1 MYLPKYFY
9 EDIEQE
15 AVKIN
20 GKIAKTSCD
29 VQTVSIDCIGS
40 NIGSKETGSNIG
52 SKETGSKIGSKETGI
67 PFFQIRKGTAPHC
80 C

>member
-40 NIGSKETGSNIG
+40 NIGSKETGSNIC
-52 SKETGSKIGSKETGI
+52 SKETGSNINLCILSFIWVIVHRVE
-67 PFFQIRKGTAPHC
+67 
-80 C
+80 